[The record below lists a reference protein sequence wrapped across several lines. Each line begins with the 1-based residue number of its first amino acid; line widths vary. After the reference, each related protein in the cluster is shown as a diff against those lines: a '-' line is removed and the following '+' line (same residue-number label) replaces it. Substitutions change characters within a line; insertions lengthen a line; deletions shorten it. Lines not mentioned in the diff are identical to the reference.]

1 MSFWKLRQNICHLKF
16 MKNVYVYLLG
26 HLINT
31 VIIRDGAQ
39 RNIHMQAG
47 QEGNVFQDV
56 TLLIGSSYKSSN
68 VSHYQVLPLT
78 NFDLEVN
85 STSKHSGI
93 SFVVADCELIWDQ
106 WKHFTVWLW
115 EPRDYHDVHCSTG
128 LSDSSWNDDRTG
140 YWCVRDITINLTH

>member
-93 SFVVADCELIWDQ
+93 SFVVADCELI
-106 WKHFTVWLW
+106 
-115 EPRDYHDVHCSTG
+115 
-128 LSDSSWNDDRTG
+128 
-140 YWCVRDITINLTH
+140 